1 MATIDADSAVA
12 ITAEFFAC
20 EYTKSVR
27 RLVLMRMRSV
37 G

>member
-20 EYTKSVR
+20 EYRKNVRESV
-27 RLVLMRMRSV
+27 LICCSV